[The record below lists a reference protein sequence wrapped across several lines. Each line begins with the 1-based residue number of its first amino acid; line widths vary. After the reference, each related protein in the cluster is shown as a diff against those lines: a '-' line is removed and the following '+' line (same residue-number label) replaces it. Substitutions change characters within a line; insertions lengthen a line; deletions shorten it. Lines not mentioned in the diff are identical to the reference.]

1 MLEVYKQYD
10 GPLYIIPAKT
20 GYDPKL
26 IRELSRDST
35 MPQNPLYYAAHLP
48 LYPIFIKLFSFF
60 FGYLKAMILVNVVST
75 LLLVWMLYFILK
87 RLQITKHPLL
97 LSTLFLFLPRFI
109 IVRST
114 GAPESLFI
122 LCIIISLFFF
132 ERKQYAI
139 SSLAGFFAVITKTPG
154 ILLFV
159 AYAMTFLE
167 KYIKT
172 KKFEKSQLWILL
184 IPSGLVA
191 VFSLYS
197 FQYGDFFAFFHTG
210 GVVPMPFPFAVFNTG
225 AKWVGTAW
233 LEDVLFYFFLYGL
246 TVYQLKDSK
255 YRSFFYFSLLFF
267 TATLF
272 VQHRDISRY
281 SLPLWPM
288 ACIAF
293 EGFFSSKKF
302 IIIFLIMIFGIYMY
316 AWNFLAY
323 NVMPINEWLPF
334 L

>member
-1 MLEVYKQYD
+1 
-10 GPLYIIPAKT
+10 
-20 GYDPKL
+20 
-26 IRELSRDST
+26 
-35 MPQNPLYYAAHLP
+35 
-48 LYPIFIKLFSFF
+48 
-60 FGYLKAMILVNVVST
+60 MILVNVVST

-172 KKFEKSQLWILL
+172 KNLKNHSCGSCL
-184 IPSGLVA
+184 
-191 VFSLYS
+191 
-197 FQYGDFFAFFHTG
+197 FHQG
-210 GVVPMPFPFAVFNTG
+210 
-225 AKWVGTAW
+225 W
-233 LEDVLFYFFLYGL
+233 
-246 TVYQLKDSK
+246 
-255 YRSFFYFSLLFF
+255 
-267 TATLF
+267 
-272 VQHRDISRY
+272 
-281 SLPLWPM
+281 
-288 ACIAF
+288 
-293 EGFFSSKKF
+293 
-302 IIIFLIMIFGIYMY
+302 
-316 AWNFLAY
+316 
-323 NVMPINEWLPF
+323 
-334 L
+334 